1 MLCHSNLTIYYQ
13 TIFAMAQHHG
23 YQISEIE
30 SLMPYERDIYT
41 TLLIEHIKKQEERN
55 RGR

>member
-1 MLCHSNLTIYYQ
+1 MYYQ

-23 YQISEIE
+23 YQISELE
-30 SLMPYERDIYT
+30 SIMPYERDIYVAM
-41 TLLIEHIKKQEERN
+41 LVDHLKKQEDRN